1 MKKLFWGIVSLL
13 ALIGVI
19 SIGWRLTAGMKITA
33 LSSTVT
39 WGMWVAFYIYFIGL
53 SAGSFLF
60 STLIYVF
67 GMHKLEKAGKMALL
81 SALFALFGGLL
92 FVWMDLGHPMRF
104 WRVFFN
110 WNHTSV
116 LAWESLFYIFYIV
129 AISLEIW
136 YLMRCD
142 IAALALHATG
152 WKRKFYSFL
161 AFGFRCPTTQ
171 EAYDTCHRQSMKVVK
186 VLGIIGIPVAIG
198 VHGGTGALFAVVAA
212 RPYWFGPLFPIIFI
226 VSALVSGAALTTF
239 LYAYFGK
246 KEDSDYLDIVKS
258 LANFLVLFIAIDVL
272 LMISEFLTNLYAG
285 LPEHSEVLHEIL
297 FGPFNYTFWVGQ
309 LLLAIVLPIVLIA
322 WKKSQPNWLGLAG
335 LSAVVGIVAVRLN
348 LVIPA
353 YIVPVLKG
361 LDKAYVNPRW
371 TYSYFPS
378 MGEWLTTIGAIAL
391 LVLGFGIAWKLLP
404 IFGEVERR
412 FVDTLPSSVSQR
424 EGVSYGK

>member
-1 MKKLFWGIVSLL
+1 MKKIFWTMTSILAVIGI
-13 ALIGVI
+13 I
-19 SIGWRLTAGMKITA
+19 SIGWRLHAGMKITA
-33 LSSTVT
+33 LSSTVA

-67 GMHKLEKAGKMALL
+67 GQHKLEKAGKMALL

-92 FVWMDLGHPMRF
+92 FVWMDLGHPWRI
-104 WRVFFN
+104 WRVFAN

-136 YLMRCD
+136 FLMRCD
-142 IAALALHATG
+142 LANLAMTTTG
-152 WKRKFYSFL
+152 WKQRFYNFL
-161 AFGFRCPTTQ
+161 SFGFKCPITR
-171 EAYDTCHRQSMKVVK
+171 EAYATCHVQSMKVVK
-186 VLGIIGIPVAIG
+186 IIGIIGIPVAIS

-246 KEDSDYLDIVKS
+246 KDDQDYLPIVKS
-258 LANFLVLFIAIDVL
+258 LANYLVLFIAIDVL
-272 LMISEFLTNLYAG
+272 LMLSEFLTNLYAG
-285 LPEHSEVLHEIL
+285 IPDHAKVLHEIL

-309 LLLAIVLPIVLIA
+309 LLLAIVLPILIIS
-322 WKKSQPNWLGLAG
+322 WKKDDPRWLGVAG
-335 LSAVVGIVAVRLN
+335 LSAVIGIVAVRLN

-353 YIVPVLKG
+353 YIEPVLKG
-361 LDKAYVNPRW
+361 LDKAYFDPRW
-371 TYSYFPS
+371 QYAYFPS
-378 MGEWLTTIGAIAL
+378 IGEWVTTVGAIAL
-391 LVLGFGIAWKLLP
+391 LVLGFGILWKLLP
-404 IFGEVERR
+404 IHSEVEER
-412 FVDTLPSSVSQR
+412 FVSDSTSIRKSLKV
-424 EGVSYGK
+424 